1 MEKERLEQLTK
12 DVEELAKGYENG
24 TLKESIS
31 REVARTALE
40 AIKEIAETAL
50 GSQ

>member
-1 MEKERLEQLTK
+1 MEKERLEQITK
-12 DVEELAKGYENG
+12 DVEEFAKGYENG

-31 REVARTALE
+31 RELARTTLK

-50 GSQ
+50 RSQ